1 MVERDYP
8 ATYERFTSLGPL
20 LDKLGNGGKGI
31 AWNTQDEVDF
41 LGKLNYTK
49 HDGPAKG
56 RPRIDT
62 ALDASEV
69 ILALAPETNGQV
81 AVKAWQALG
90 EMTGARA
97 HPSGHQ

>member
-1 MVERDYP
+1 MVAKVSLEYP
-8 ATYERFTSLGPL
+8 A
-20 LDKLGNGGKGI
+20 
-31 AWNTQDEVDF
+31 EVDF

-69 ILALAPETNGQV
+69 ILALAPETNGR
-81 AVKAWQALG
+81 W
-90 EMTGARA
+90 R
-97 HPSGHQ
+97 